1 MAIHPNIKHH
11 AILAGIRKCYA
22 GQLNLLA
29 EIESVDDLARVVT
42 TIFGPVPA
50 MEVDAF
56 GKSLANAFRELK
68 SAYVNVLVRD
78 VINCWSKV
86 RLCSTCQS
94 FAAASVV
101 LTVSLYASPHVH
113 AQVSTHDVLK
123 QVLIFF
129 KCADADGSG
138 ALDRHELMH
147 MLLTTQKKLAN
158 QARLIVDML
167 AALDEN
173 GDGSVSLNEFQ
184 ASARRQPL
192 VLSSIDSLF
201 QVNRNN
207 MSGVLPSPVSYN
219 GQAKG
224 VAVRCGKDMTGRGR
238 VKRSNRRHRGIVAR
252 LTAQN
257 ESSSRPGWNS
267 SRPTKLVYGAPAPT
281 LASRGRPV
289 VEVASAA
296 PSVVTED
303 RAGESTSGNPGE
315 GAAAGSPVASPL
327 RKTLSTAQLVAKLPP
342 EVLGAHLTRTASRM
356 LFGVNSDGTPASSAG
371 GGGGGAKHRGAAAGG
386 CRWPA
391 SPVRSPQ
398 HHQPTAGGQHPSS
411 VQSSASTGKLRFTP
425 MSKHK
430 NAAKRVASK
439 LRLLSQDLAA
449 YSELQPGEAPR
460 RRKRRPKTPIGTRR
474 RRTGAKRLATTA
486 EEAEEVAVVTID
498 DLQRD
503 GFLSVPADG
512 ATPAVQ
518 VSPIKSRPRTA
529 PAQQIGKRKG
539 KQRAGS
545 GAPGSAG
552 GSAKKG
558 PPRSPSRGHPGKA
571 TTDRK
576 PGANT
581 HHGKHRGKDKRVG
594 SSRRHPQ
601 AE

>member
-1 MAIHPNIKHH
+1 MTMPQHRAPRSALSTTSGPAAKKLLIAKLRPKLEPH
-11 AILAGIRKCYA
+11 AKKQGLAWEDIEPA
-22 GQLNLLA
+22 LFT
-29 EIESVDDLARVVT
+29 IESVDDLARVVT

-252 LTAQN
+252 LTAHVGLGGLVITPNARSISQCLVRC
-257 ESSSRPGWNS
+257 SCTLQILTPGGS
-267 SRPTKLVYGAPAPT
+267 LTPGIARFVDDAAPILCPRRTRLVQGAP
-281 LASRGRPV
+281 GH
-289 VEVASAA
+289 
-296 PSVVTED
+296 
-303 RAGESTSGNPGE
+303 RA
-315 GAAAGSPVASPL
+315 L
-327 RKTLSTAQLVAKLPP
+327 
-342 EVLGAHLTRTASRM
+342 
-356 LFGVNSDGTPASSAG
+356 
-371 GGGGGAKHRGAAAGG
+371 HR
-386 CRWPA
+386 
-391 SPVRSPQ
+391 
-398 HHQPTAGGQHPSS
+398 
-411 VQSSASTGKLRFTP
+411 
-425 MSKHK
+425 
-430 NAAKRVASK
+430 
-439 LRLLSQDLAA
+439 
-449 YSELQPGEAPR
+449 PR
-460 RRKRRPKTPIGTRR
+460 RRPIRGFDDASELRERDET
-474 RRTGAKRLATTA
+474 
-486 EEAEEVAVVTID
+486 EAAVGVAN
-498 DLQRD
+498 
-503 GFLSVPADG
+503 
-512 ATPAVQ
+512 
-518 VSPIKSRPRTA
+518 A
-529 PAQQIGKRKG
+529 PMAL
-539 KQRAGS
+539 
-545 GAPGSAG
+545 
-552 GSAKKG
+552 
-558 PPRSPSRGHPGKA
+558 
-571 TTDRK
+571 
-576 PGANT
+576 
-581 HHGKHRGKDKRVG
+581 
-594 SSRRHPQ
+594 
-601 AE
+601 